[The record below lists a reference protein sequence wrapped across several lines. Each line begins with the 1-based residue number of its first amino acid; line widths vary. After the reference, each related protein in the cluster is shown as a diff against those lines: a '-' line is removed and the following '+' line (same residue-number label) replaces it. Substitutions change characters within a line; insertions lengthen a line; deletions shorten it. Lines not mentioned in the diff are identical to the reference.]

1 MKNNSTKDNRVID
14 FKDASG
20 KLKAKHRAQALAAM
34 NRLLTPHEIEMM
46 EAHVREAAKYFR
58 KQCLKAWTAKLTLR
72 P

>member
-1 MKNNSTKDNRVID
+1 MKKNPTKDNRVID

-34 NRLLTPHEIEMM
+34 NRLLTPLEIEMM
-46 EAHVREAAKYFR
+46 KAHVRKAAKYFR
-58 KQCLKAWTAKLTLR
+58 KQCFKAWTAKLTLR